1 MKRYSRLAVIALIV
15 LLVGAGAFVLVKRSL
30 NKRAS
35 SRTLQEDN
43 IAEVVFRHEIDESH
57 RQEGYS
63 MFFLS
68 RGERIDPTDT
78 FMRRFANKGYVV
90 KPVSQSVILYDG
102 VRDKSSPKGDRGL
115 ILGIHR
121 ITWVTGTEAAVGV
134 STFSWGWGQSA
145 SVCRVVLE
153 NGAWVV
159 KNCDL
164 TLIT

>member
-15 LLVGAGAFVLVKRSL
+15 LLVGVGALVLVKWSL

-43 IAEVVFRHEIDESH
+43 IAEVVFRHEIEESH

-68 RGERIDPTDT
+68 RGERTDPTDA
-78 FMRRFANKGYVV
+78 FMRRFANQGYVV
-90 KPVSQSVILYDG
+90 KPVSQSVILDG
-102 VRDKSSPKGDRGL
+102 VRDKNSPKSDRGL
-115 ILGIHR
+115 ILGVHR

-145 SVCRVVLE
+145 SVCRLVLE
-153 NGAWVV
+153 NGGWVV
-159 KNCDL
+159 KNCEL